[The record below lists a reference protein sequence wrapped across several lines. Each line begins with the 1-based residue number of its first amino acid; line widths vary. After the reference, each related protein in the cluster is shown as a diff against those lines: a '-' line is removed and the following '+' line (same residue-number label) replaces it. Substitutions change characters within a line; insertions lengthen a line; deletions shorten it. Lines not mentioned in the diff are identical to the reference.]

1 MAKDEKN
8 RNEKTKKVKV
18 DRATARAERQTK
30 KQKRKNAQIANTN
43 KKKKDDEK
51 KRGGLREYF
60 KGVKVETK
68 KVVWPTR
75 KELVSYTIVV
85 IFACAFFSVSIW
97 GVDSGFLALLKL
109 LFNIDLG

>member
-1 MAKDEKN
+1 MAKNNKSN
-8 RNEKTKKVKV
+8 KAAKP
-18 DRATARAERQTK
+18 DRATAKAERQAK
-30 KQKRKNAQIANTN
+30 QQKRKNAQIANSN
-43 KKKKDDEK
+43 KKKKDDEGK
-51 KRGGLREYF
+51 KGGLREYF

-85 IFACAFFSVSIW
+85 IFACAFFSLSIW

-109 LFNIDLG
+109 LFNISM